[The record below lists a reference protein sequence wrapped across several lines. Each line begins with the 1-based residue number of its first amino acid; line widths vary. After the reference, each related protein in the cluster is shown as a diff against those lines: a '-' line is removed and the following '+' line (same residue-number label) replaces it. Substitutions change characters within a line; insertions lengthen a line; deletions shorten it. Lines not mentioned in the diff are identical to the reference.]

1 MKKIIGVLLIFII
14 LLTIGFGI
22 QLASI
27 DQSYN
32 LWLFQIDIFDYSF
45 KMIDFLIISTVIS
58 LLTMIVLSIFIFV
71 NRKKLEKL
79 QKIRYAYGERYQQM
93 LLSYLMIIQNYP
105 NDVGR
110 IEKEHIRDF
119 KRLAN
124 THYKRQL
131 LLDTFA
137 DVNLNLKGEP
147 SLHLKELFF
156 KLKLHK
162 MTFRKVHSIHWHR
175 KIKGFKELYAMNIT
189 RKNNILY
196 KHINSHNEL
205 VRMEAQ
211 IALVDLSKEDP
222 NINAFDFLNKLKT
235 PFSLWEQITL
245 HQVLVQRDLKVP
257 DFGQWVL
264 SENDSVCMFCLR
276 MIREYKQVQNI
287 EKIKTLLYHNNDAIK
302 KLAIQVIGDLKLVD
316 LVKFLKLRYKYEE
329 TENDLEII
337 KSIGKLQDP
346 SSIRFLQ
353 LVIDKEDSADFQ
365 IEAAKAIHN
374 IGEPGELSLNK
385 MLNSNY
391 KDYNIIIK
399 HVLDHRII

>member
-276 MIREYKQVQNI
+276 MIREYEQVYNI
-287 EKIKTLLYHNNDAIK
+287 EKIKGLLYHNNDAIK
-302 KLAIQVIGDLKLVD
+302 KLAIQIIGDLKFVD
-316 LVKFLKLRYKYEE
+316 LVKFLKLRYKYEK

-374 IGEPGELSLNK
+374 MGEPGELALNK

>member
-1 MKKIIGVLLIFII
+1 MKKIIGVLIIFII
-14 LLTIGFGI
+14 FLAIGFGI

-45 KMIDFLIISTVIS
+45 KIIDFLIISTAMS
-58 LLTMIVLSIFIFV
+58 LLTMIILSIFIFV

-93 LLSYLMIIQNYP
+93 LLSYLMVIQGYP
-105 NDVGR
+105 NDVSR
-110 IEKEHIRDF
+110 IEKEHLRDF

-124 THYKRQL
+124 TRYKRQL

-162 MTFRKVHSIHWHR
+162 MTFKKVHSIHWHK

-196 KHINSHNEL
+196 KYINSRNEL

-222 NINAFDFLNKLKT
+222 KANAFDFLSKLKT

-276 MIREYKQVQNI
+276 MIREYEQVYNI
-287 EKIKTLLYHNNDAIK
+287 EKIKSLLYHNNDAVK

-337 KSIGKLQDP
+337 KSIGKLQDH

-353 LVIDKEDSADFQ
+353 LVIDKEDSANFQ

-374 IGEPGELSLNK
+374 MGEQGELALNK
-385 MLNSNY
+385 MLTSNY

-399 HVLDHRII
+399 HVLDHRIV

>member
-27 DQSYN
+27 DQSYT

>member
-45 KMIDFLIISTVIS
+45 KIIDFLIISTVIS

-374 IGEPGELSLNK
+374 MGEPGELALNK

>member
-1 MKKIIGVLLIFII
+1 MKRIIGILLIFII
-14 LLTIGFGI
+14 LLATGFGI
-22 QLASI
+22 QIASI
-27 DQSYN
+27 SQTHN
-32 LWLFQIDIFDYSF
+32 LWLFQIDALGYSF
-45 KMIDFLIISTVIS
+45 KLIDFLIISTVIS
-58 LLTMIVLSIFIFV
+58 MATMFVLSIFIFV
-71 NRKKLEKL
+71 NRKKIEKL
-79 QKIRYAYGERYQQM
+79 QKIQYAYSERYQQM
-93 LLSYLMIIQNYP
+93 LLSYLTVIQSYP
-105 NDVGR
+105 NDIKR
-110 IEKEHIRDF
+110 IEKEHLRDF

-124 THYKRQL
+124 TQYKRQL

-137 DVNLNLKGEP
+137 DVNLNLKGNS
-147 SLHLKELFF
+147 SLYLKELFF

-162 MTFRKVHSIHWHR
+162 MTFRKVHSIHWHK

-196 KHINSHNEL
+196 KYINSRNEL

-222 NINAFDFLNKLKT
+222 NANAFDFLSKLKT

-276 MIREYKQVQNI
+276 MIREYEQVYNI
-287 EKIKTLLYHNNDAIK
+287 EKIKGLLYHNNDAIK
-302 KLAIQVIGDLKLVD
+302 KLAIQIIGDLKFVD
-316 LVKFLKLRYKYEE
+316 LVKFLKLRYKYEK

-374 IGEPGELSLNK
+374 MGEPGELALNK